1 MVINMGF
8 YYFLMYGV
16 LRLIV
21 ILDGEDVIDCE
32 FVIGYLYRGMEK
44 IVENCINIMFVFY
57 VSCWDYVVGMFN
69 EVVIVNVLE

>member
-44 IVENCINIMFVFY
+44 IVENWINIMFVFY

-69 EVVIVNVLE
+69 EVIIVNVLE